1 MKDEMD
7 MQMEKIEKIE
17 GKLFQQDLAVVEE
30 DNTSPLN

>member
-17 GKLFQQDLAVVEE
+17 GKLLHQDLAVVEE